1 MENVYRTIEQGRGRL
16 CNLLKALI
24 AVDTTN
30 PPGRHYAEMA
40 DLLKTRCE
48 EVGLKTTCY
57 AVPESEAL
65 RVVPNA
71 NAYPRLNLIARW
83 DVGAEKTIHFN
94 AHYDVVPA
102 SGNWRYPPFAPEIED
117 EWLYGRGAD
126 DMKDSIAALLFA
138 IGAIRE
144 NNLRPA
150 FNIECSFTCDEEIGG
165 ELGAG
170 YVVRNQ
176 MIQADY
182 VVNCEG
188 GSLLNIGVGHNGV
201 VWMEVT
207 VYGEAAHASQP
218 EKGVNAFEKMVSL
231 VSALQPLK
239 DRLAPHNRVFET
251 DSGQQRRP
259 TISIGGS
266 FRGTEG
272 DKVNT
277 VPARATFSIDRRVIP
292 SEDPIDVEQ
301 EIREVI
307 NEVCKADSELR
318 VDVNTIL
325 SIAPCIV
332 DTEHPFVQ
340 TFGDAVRAVRNQPA
354 SFNTT
359 SGFTDLHFFVVD
371 GGLPGVGYGADG
383 ENAHG
388 VDERVSIPD
397 LIAVSKIYATLMMK
411 PPSSIHTQSG
421 A

>member
-1 MENVYRTIEQGRGRL
+1 MEKVYRTIEQGRGKL
-16 CNLLKALI
+16 CNLLKEFV

-30 PPGRHYAEMA
+30 PPGRNFVEMT
-40 DLLKTRCE
+40 DLLKKRCE
-48 EVGLKTTCY
+48 ELGLQTVVST
-57 AVPESEAL
+57 VPLSDTL
-65 RVVPNA
+65 SVVPHA
-71 NAYPRLNLIARW
+71 DAYPRLNLIVRW
-83 DVGAEKTIHFN
+83 NVGAEKTIHFN

-102 SGNWRYPPFAPEIED
+102 SGNWRFPPFAPEIEH

-138 IGAIRE
+138 ISAVRE
-144 NNLRPA
+144 NNLRPI

-170 YVVRNQ
+170 YVVRNR
-176 MIQADY
+176 MVQADY

-188 GSLLNIGVGHNGV
+188 GSLLNVGVGHNGV
-201 VWMEVT
+201 VWLEIT
-207 VYGEAAHASQP
+207 VHGAAAHASQP
-218 EKGVNAFEKMVSL
+218 DKGVNAFEKMVSL

-239 DRLAPHNRVFET
+239 ERLAPPERVFET

-259 TISIGGS
+259 TISIGGA

-292 SEDPIDVEQ
+292 TENPEDVEQ

-307 NEVCKADSELR
+307 KEICIADSELR

-332 DTEHPFVQ
+332 DARHPFVQ
-340 TFGDAVRAVRNQPA
+340 AFGEAVRAVRKQPA

-359 SGFTDLHFFVVD
+359 IGFTDLHFFVVE
-371 GGLPGVGYGADG
+371 GSLPGVGYGVDG
-383 ENAHG
+383 EGAHS
-388 VDERVSIPD
+388 VDERASIPD
-397 LIAVSKIYATLMMK
+397 LVAVAKIYATLMMK
-411 PPSSIHTQSG
+411 AHKSMHSLSG
-421 A
+421 S